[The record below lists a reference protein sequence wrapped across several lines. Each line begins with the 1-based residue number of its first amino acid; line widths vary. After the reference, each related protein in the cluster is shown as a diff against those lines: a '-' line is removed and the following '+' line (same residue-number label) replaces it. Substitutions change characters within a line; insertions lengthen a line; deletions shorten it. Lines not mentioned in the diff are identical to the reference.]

1 MLYYQEDE
9 VTDELITFH
18 EAVNQM
24 QLQEEELIDTH
35 HQLIEVVWA
44 VLLSQGMYCMCLVN

>member
-1 MLYYQEDE
+1 MTVFNDFKQFTLDIYMLYYQEDE

-35 HQLIEVVWA
+35 HQLIEVV
-44 VLLSQGMYCMCLVN
+44 